1 MTLSLARLG
10 LMGGIASGDL
20 KLIETQTVSDAVA
33 NLSFDS
39 IQETTYADH
48 FVTFQDFLP
57 ESDNRHLALR
67 FKVGGT
73 TTTGNDYAA
82 AMQRQVVATPNELLQ
97 GNDTKIWLAYNVGQ
111 SRERCNGYIYIHNA
125 GSSSKYTGMTA
136 HVTFINKDANYTT
149 NYLSGV
155 RKVASTVNG
164 IEFATSGGN
173 ISSGTFSLY
182 GIEAS

>member
-10 LMGGIASGDL
+10 FMGGISSGDL

-39 IQETTYADH
+39 IQETTYDDH

-67 FKVGGT
+67 FKVSGT
-73 TTTGNDYAA
+73 TTTGNDS
-82 AMQRQVVATPNELLQ
+82 
-97 GNDTKIWLAYNVGQ
+97 KIWLAYNVGQ